1 MKKFQNKYRIPS
13 ARLENWDYGANG
25 AYFITI
31 CTDKMQHYFGEIF
44 EREMQLNELGKLAH
58 DLWQEITNQFPYVEL
73 GNFVIMPNHMHG
85 ILIINKSASVMTR
98 LNDNKTVE
106 TRFIASPPENA
117 DPNSQLNNND
127 VAPQLSNNENAKT
140 RIMDNE
146 TVETRFIASPPE
158 NADPNSQLNNND
170 VDPQLSN
177 NENAKTRIMDN
188 ETAKTRFIAS
198 PPENA
203 DPNPQLNNNDIDPR
217 LIDNE
222 IVGTQIMDNET
233 VQTRLIAS
241 VLDPR
246 LIDHEIRICK
256 GGIAGDK
263 NPMLN
268 ENISRIIRWYKGRC
282 SFEMRKIHADFKWH
296 SRFHDHIIRN
306 SKSFDTIQ
314 TYIEN
319 NPSKW
324 GEDKFH
330 K

>member
-31 CTDKMQHYFGEIF
+31 CTDKMQHYFGEVYKC
-44 EREMQLNELGKLAH
+44 EMQLNELGKLAR

-73 GNFVIMPNHMHG
+73 GNFVVMPNHMHG

-98 LNDNKTVE
+98 LNDNKTVKP
-106 TRFIASPPENA
+106 RFIASPHENA
-117 DPNSQLNNND
+117 NPNAQLINY
-127 VAPQLSNNENAKT
+127 
-140 RIMDNE
+140 
-146 TVETRFIASPPE
+146 
-158 NADPNSQLNNND
+158 
-170 VDPQLSN
+170 
-177 NENAKTRIMDN
+177 
-188 ETAKTRFIAS
+188 
-198 PPENA
+198 
-203 DPNPQLNNNDIDPR
+203 DIDPR
-217 LIDNE
+217 IIDDE
-222 IVGTQIMDNET
+222 IVGMRIIDET
-233 VQTRLIAS
+233 VETRLIAS
-241 VLDPR
+241 VP
-246 LIDHEIRICK
+246 CN

-282 SFEMRKIHADFKWH
+282 SFEMRKIHANFKWH

-306 SKSFDTIQ
+306 SKSFETIQ

-324 GEDKFH
+324 GEDKFY